1 MSRTATARRRSN
13 IEHDVI
19 SCDPDVVGGTPVFK
33 GTRVP
38 ATTLF
43 DYLLEGGSLAEF
55 YDEFPTVT
63 REHVR
68 GALQAAREHVRQPI
82 FPPRENTPRGE

>member
-1 MSRTATARRRSN
+1 MSVTATNTRRPLT
-13 IEHDVI
+13 EQDVI
-19 SCDPDVVGGTPVFK
+19 SCDPDVVAGIPVFK

-43 DYLLEGGSLAEF
+43 DYLLDGGSLDEF

-63 REHVR
+63 RRHVL
-68 GALQAAREHVRQPI
+68 GALRSARDHVSQPI
-82 FPPRENTPRGE
+82 FPPRERAPHGE

>member
-1 MSRTATARRRSN
+1 MSATATSGRRPLT
-13 IEHDVI
+13 EQDVI

-43 DYLLEGGSLAEF
+43 DYLLLDGSLDDF
-55 YDEFPTVT
+55 YEEFPTVT
-63 REHVR
+63 PEHVR
-68 GALQAAREHVRQPI
+68 GALQSARDHVDQAI
-82 FPPRENTPRGE
+82 FPSRDSAAPIE

>member
-1 MSRTATARRRSN
+1 MSRTATARQPSKA
-13 IEHDVI
+13 EPDVI

-55 YDEFPTVT
+55 YEEFPTVT

-68 GALQAAREHVRQPI
+68 GALQLAREHVRQST
-82 FPPRENTPRGE
+82 FPPRENASRGE

>member
-1 MSRTATARRRSN
+1 MSTTPSTRQHPLT
-13 IEHDVI
+13 EQDVI
-19 SCDPDVVGGTPVFK
+19 SCDVDVVGGTPVFR

-43 DYLLEGGSLAEF
+43 DYLLEGGCLDEF

-63 REHVR
+63 PEHVR
-68 GALQAAREHVRQPI
+68 GALQSARAHVSQAT
-82 FPPRENTPRGE
+82 FPSRESAPHGE

>member
-1 MSRTATARRRSN
+1 MSTTATTNRRPLTER
-13 IEHDVI
+13 DVI
-19 SCDPDVVGGTPVFK
+19 SCDPEVVGGTPVFK

-43 DYLLEGGSLAEF
+43 DYLLQVGSLDEF

-63 REHVR
+63 TEHVR
-68 GALQAAREHVRQPI
+68 GALQSARDHVGRSI
-82 FPPRENTPRGE
+82 FPSRDE

>member
-1 MSRTATARRRSN
+1 MSATATSGRRPLT
-13 IEHDVI
+13 EQDVI

-43 DYLLEGGSLAEF
+43 DYLLLGESLDEF

-63 REHVR
+63 PEHVR
-68 GALQAAREHVRQPI
+68 GALQSERDHVGQSI
-82 FPPRENTPRGE
+82 FPSRDSKAPVE